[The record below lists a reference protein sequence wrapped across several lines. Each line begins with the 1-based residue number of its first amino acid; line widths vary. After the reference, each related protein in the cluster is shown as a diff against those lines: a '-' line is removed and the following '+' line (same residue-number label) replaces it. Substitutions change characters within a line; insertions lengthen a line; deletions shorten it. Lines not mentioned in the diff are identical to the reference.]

1 MAFRV
6 QPPPTGTLYS
16 VLQKAKPGW
25 STKDLVKVYQK
36 LQKVSITD
44 GESLAR
50 AVSEGS
56 LNHILAEAGERKLK
70 PSTLQLL
77 RLASRDPGARKVQ
90 VAEEDLPLLGPRH
103 CFCGNC
109 IRVPMC
115 HQHADVLTMKL
126 PSIKS
131 LGPPPLMP
139 SRREKASRWQPRQ
152 RQVAVAPLPRVKSEP
167 LISKAEARSRLFG
180 DWNVAGRK
188 LNSPVAPA
196 PIPLEAWPKKV
207 LSPILATV
215 PERSRRCVVLPQRLG
230 GLALRREA
238 AKEDVLV
245 PSVEAQQSLLKS
257 ASTSSFHSYATFVEK
272 QGQDAQDA
280 QEGEEE
286 EIQHLEVAYS
296 SQESYAMTFEGSSQP
311 SRSNESGLD
320 ARWSRTQSDQEIP
333 FDEEDLE
340 DGSVSLNE
348 SDEDMADLADVTA
361 DVSGLLRS
369 RPLNSTMEALK
380 ELSELDE
387 TLPVSRSPKPRKA
400 SAPDHRQQVAA
411 ARRQQ
416 QRRRMI
422 RAYG

>member
-25 STKDLVKVYQK
+25 STKDLLKVYQK
-36 LQKVSITD
+36 LQKVSIID

-77 RLASRDPGARKVQ
+77 RLASRDPGARTVQ
-90 VAEEDLPLLGPRH
+90 VQEDLPLLGPRH

-131 LGPPPLMP
+131 GPPPLMP
-139 SRREKASRWQPRQ
+139 SRREASRWQAQQ
-152 RQVAVAPLPRVKSEP
+152 RQVVVAPLPRVKSEP
-167 LISKAEARSRLFG
+167 VLSKAEARSRLFG
-180 DWNVAGRK
+180 DWNAAGRK
-188 LNSPVAPA
+188 LSCPA

-215 PERSRRCVVLPQRLG
+215 PERTRRSVVLPQRA
-230 GLALRREA
+230 LARREE
-238 AKEDVLV
+238 AKEDVPV
-245 PSVEAQQSLLKS
+245 PPVEAQQSALKS

-272 QGQDAQDA
+272 QGQDGEH
-280 QEGEEE
+280 QEGEEGEEGEE

-311 SRSNESGLD
+311 SYSNESGLD
-320 ARWSRTQSDQEIP
+320 FRWSRTESDQENL
-333 FDEEDLE
+333 FDEDLE
-340 DGSVSLNE
+340 DASDDLDQ
-348 SDEDMADLADVTA
+348 DEDDLADVTA

-369 RPLNSTMEALK
+369 QRLNDTMEALK

-400 SAPDHRQQVAA
+400 PPVDHRQQVAA

>member
-25 STKDLVKVYQK
+25 STKDLLKVYQK

-77 RLASRDPGARKVQ
+77 RLASRDPVARKVQ
-90 VAEEDLPLLGPRH
+90 VAEEDLPLLGRH

-115 HQHADVLTMKL
+115 HHADVLTMKL

-139 SRREKASRWQPRQ
+139 SRREKASRWQPRFP
-152 RQVAVAPLPRVKSEP
+152 RQAAVPALPRVKSEP
-167 LISKAEARSRLFG
+167 VFSEPRSRLFG
-180 DWNVAGRK
+180 DWNAAGRK
-188 LNSPVAPA
+188 LNSPA

-207 LSPILATV
+207 LTPILATV
-215 PERSRRCVVLPQRLG
+215 PERTRRSAVLPQR
-230 GLALRREA
+230 GLALRREET
-238 AKEDVLV
+238 KEDLPV
-245 PSVEAQQSLLKS
+245 PVENVEAQQSALKS
-257 ASTSSFHSYATFVEK
+257 SSTSSFHSYATFVEK
-272 QGQDAQDA
+272 QGQDDEDA
-280 QEGEEE
+280 EEEAEEVGEE

-296 SQESYAMTFEGSSQP
+296 SQESYAMTFEGGSSQP
-311 SRSNESGLD
+311 SRSNESD
-320 ARWSRTQSDQEIP
+320 QAPRWTFSTC
-333 FDEEDLE
+333 DEEHLFNEDLE
-340 DGSVSLNE
+340 D
-348 SDEDMADLADVTA
+348 DLADEDDDMDLTGEVG
-361 DVSGLLRS
+361 GLLRS
-369 RPLNSTMEALK
+369 QRPLNDTMEALK
-380 ELSELDE
+380 ELSEMDE
-387 TLPVSRSPKPRKA
+387 TLPKSRSPKPRKGPPPA
-400 SAPDHRQQVAA
+400 DHRQQVAA